1 MAFLFTILLILFTF
15 GYIAKNGQKVI
26 VFIIL
31 FFILFASSCIFDFIY
46 IIRIN
51 KNKDF
56 SLFSDKITNEMI
68 QINLNDINLIYIFI
82 SINLVV
88 DNIEFVYFIILMIPF
103 DTTKKEWDF
112 SQWLGESEDNKNIP
126 LKQEKNEEKNDYKGE
141 TPFYEMNE
149 KSE

>member
-1 MAFLFTILLILFTF
+1 
-15 GYIAKNGQKVI
+15 
-26 VFIIL
+26 
-31 FFILFASSCIFDFIY
+31 
-46 IIRIN
+46 
-51 KNKDF
+51 
-56 SLFSDKITNEMI
+56 MI

-112 SQWLGESEDNKNIP
+112 SQWLGESKDNKKIP

>member
-1 MAFLFTILLILFTF
+1 M
-15 GYIAKNGQKVI
+15 
-26 VFIIL
+26 FIIF
-31 FFILFASSCIFDFIY
+31 FFILFASSCIFDFIS

-51 KNKDF
+51 KNKDS

-68 QINLNDINLIYIFI
+68 QINLNNINLIYTFI
-82 SINLVV
+82 AINLVV
-88 DNIEFVYFIILMIPF
+88 DIIEFVYFIILMIPYEI
-103 DTTKKEWDF
+103 TKKEWNF
-112 SQWLGESEDNKNIP
+112 SLWFEESEDNKNIP